1 MRKIFTLFIL
11 LLCVTIMARGQDE
24 MVTGY
29 SCECLI
35 DGVSVKQGTMPP
47 DGGQMQWQIDAS
59 TLSLGLHHVQ
69 TRIVQHRSSGVAVT
83 AVYDAFCY
91 RISNSSH
98 HEVTAT
104 CYVNDELKKTSTIN
118 ADGEPISW
126 LLDLSDLPEGVHQV
140 RVDITDKN
148 NEGVVTTSTYEG
160 TFYRE
165 APSEGHEVTA
175 ECYVDEQLVK
185 TQTIQ
190 ANGAVNDWTLDLATM
205 KRGMH
210 HVRVSVTDKDGYNI
224 ATSSMFD
231 AMCYRGMG
239 RVTSCEYWVNDDN
252 STYNHVQLSEPQA
265 EYTFISLLPVPKQNI
280 RTKKFHF
287 EIQDGQPML
296 YARNDFRMRFNT
308 EDGSYT
314 DVNSDYVDYRT
325 SQPVN
330 EITLIEP
337 GETKTVARPQDN
349 EILWYK
355 VDAIRGDSLSFKA
368 DRACTIQIFS
378 PSGEELTIASGN
390 KSVSWMGVHAPI
402 DGTYYIAQHDMTA
415 TQGNTLSISYE
426 HIDRYAVLGYD
437 VHTVGNGGA
446 STITFDGNGFYDFY
460 AIDLVNAQNDSI
472 HHVDI
477 ERHSNSS
484 MSATFDFSGVPIGN
498 YDAILHFT
506 EDDLRINNF
515 LNVEIAKDI
524 ELDLAV
530 TYPGT
535 HLRGAPTTYTIKIT
549 NKGNMTAY
557 GVPIYTYIESPTKSG
572 ISHIKYDLISAK
584 VPDEIR
590 NNGLEGLS
598 AEEVEEVIQNLNE
611 VGDDIYFLRLWTK
624 DSVTNVNKMLRANY
638 QLLTIPPNSTMSF
651 TLQILSDDAVEVWV
665 TTPREWFAL
674 TDSIEIFNKL
684 KEPTPGDYFCCLKDN
699 IECYISYLTTG
710 LDIASLGLT
719 IATMIVGPEVSPFAL
734 GTAIASCLSSLA
746 NDKFKKVAA
755 AFCETDKDDLTRWI
769 ETLKAANKPAI
780 SLPSIYS
787 CLCAVAGK
795 FAVSAKQLLT
805 LATTGYVGINLMDN
819 DALVDCAEKS
829 VTKKPNCPPDSH
841 HGGGTSSPVAPHEP
855 NEMLGYTSPS
865 GSHYIGNG
873 ITDVYYTICFEN
885 DSAATSPANVI
896 ILTDTIDGGVHD
908 LNTFAPTR
916 VKIGDVEAQLSGDP
930 NFIQT
935 VDMRPRINCIAQV
948 ECNYDK
954 QKGIAVFTLTSLDP
968 MTLEPVTDHNQGM
981 LPPNNIDN
989 YGQGEM
995 SFNISLKEGLPD
1007 GTVIKNH
1014 ADNIFDS
1021 EDPVFTPDWENI
1033 IDAVSPTSRVIGCEL
1048 LNDSTAIVSING
1060 EDNRSGPWR
1069 YDIYTQYGDGEWYK
1083 TASAVPIDSLARV
1096 RVYEG
1101 IDHGFCAVLT
1111 DSAGNVENK
1120 PFERELSFDYFDS
1133 STNSELT
1140 LALAKNWN
1148 WMSHN
1153 LNAPLEVTVLQPNA
1167 YRIVGQDGETIKDPI
1182 YGYTGTISTLD
1193 PTKLYKVQMNKAT
1206 NVPLQGKLYNVAF
1219 KSTDLSTGWNWL
1231 GYPLAG
1237 SLAPGVAL
1245 ANLEAQE
1252 GDCLIGQD
1260 GMAMFSNG
1268 QWSGTLSQL
1277 TPGKGY
1283 MLKLQ
1288 SNATLHWNAPR
1299 VSTRQ
1304 HAPGIKQN
1312 GEDAPY
1318 SVDAHLYQNVMG
1330 IVADLYDS
1338 GSPVDVDDYW
1348 LVAFCGDEC
1357 RGVAQTVDG
1366 HMMMN
1371 VYGNSGETITFKVI
1385 DRTTQAINE
1394 VAESRQF
1401 AQDVEGTL
1409 QQPMILTIGTSGIN
1423 TVAVKGLRVYPTVT
1437 KGDVNVS
1444 TSYGDLDNVE
1454 VLNAKGQ
1461 TVMSLQNMGGSA
1473 VIGLSDQP
1481 DGIYMIRVTTANGT
1495 STTKV
1500 VKQK

>member
-1 MRKIFTLFIL
+1 MRKIFTLLI
-11 LLCVTIMARGQDE
+11 LLCVAGMARGQDE
-24 MVTGY
+24 TVTGY
-29 SCECLI
+29 NCECLI

-104 CYVNDELKKTSTIN
+104 CYVDDELKKTSTIN

-190 ANGAVNDWTLDLATM
+190 ANGAVNVWTLDLATM

-308 EDGSYT
+308 EDGSFT

-325 SQPVN
+325 SQSVN
-330 EITLIEP
+330 AETLLS
-337 GETKTVARPQDN
+337 GEHKTINRPNDN
-349 EILWYK
+349 DIKWFKL
-355 VDAIRGDSLSFKA
+355 DATRGDSLRFNLDK
-368 DRACTIQIFS
+368 ACTLQLFA
-378 PSGEELTIASGN
+378 PNNQELLAVDGAEAVKWNGITVWST
-390 KSVSWMGVHAPI
+390 
-402 DGTYYIAQHDMTA
+402 GTYYLAIHDMTA
-415 TQGNTLSISYE
+415 TTGNVINLDYE
-426 HIDRYAVLGYD
+426 LIDHYAILRQD
-437 VHTVGNGGA
+437 VNIVGNGGA
-446 STITFDGNGFYDFY
+446 SNIKFDGNGFDYLDSLCLVKGDKVIVDYNTNHISNSQIDVMFDFTDCELGKYDLIGYFDGETRTIPN
-460 AIDLVNAQNDSI
+460 AIEIVEADSI
-472 HHVDI
+472 KL
-477 ERHSNSS
+477 
-484 MSATFDFSGVPIGN
+484 AF
-498 YDAILHFT
+498 
-506 EDDLRINNF
+506 
-515 LNVEIAKDI
+515 NVS
-524 ELDLAV
+524 
-530 TYPGT
+530 YPSQF
-535 HLRGAPTTYTIKIT
+535 LRGTSTTYTFKIT
-549 NKGNMTAY
+549 NKGNSTAY
-557 GVPIYTYIESPTKSG
+557 QVPLEIQIYTSSQDAITYAKFSDNVPTVTSGCIELFENL
-572 ISHIKYDLISAK
+572 YDS
-584 VPDEIR
+584 E
-590 NNGLEGLS
+590 
-598 AEEVEEVIQNLNE
+598 
-611 VGDDIYFLRLWTK
+611 
-624 DSVTNVNKMLRANY
+624 NY
-638 QLLTIPPNSTMSF
+638 SEL
-651 TLQILSDDAVEVWV
+651 
-665 TTPREWFAL
+665 
-674 TDSIEIFNKL
+674 DSIEFYKQKTLKLIMQKGDMLHFLTMFDSIDCKYIKDAYFMLNVPAKTTIVITLTMKSNESIDLLALLPSVWDYYNPNDDNEMLQNIHKRGFGEFMCCHREHIQCIGDVIVGALDLATIFNIPNILVADCVANIANDVVVKFAFNVL
-684 KEPTPGDYFCCLKDN
+684 CGEKQGGKNIKE
-699 IECYISYLTTG
+699 
-710 LDIASLGLT
+710 
-719 IATMIVGPEVSPFAL
+719 
-734 GTAIASCLSSLA
+734 AIADISWRIAKSIFGCLM
-746 NDKFKKVAA
+746 N
-755 AFCETDKDDLTRWI
+755 
-769 ETLKAANKPAI
+769 KAPGGKI
-780 SLPSIYS
+780 SKGFATYWTINHIYNNISIPLGCIMS
-787 CLCAVAGK
+787 IARRP
-795 FAVSAKQLLT
+795 
-805 LATTGYVGINLMDN
+805 
-819 DALVDCAEKS
+819 
-829 VTKKPNCPPDSH
+829 PNCPPDPP
-841 HGGGTSSPVAPHEP
+841 HGGKSSPVAPHEP

-865 GSHYIGNG
+865 GSHYIGKD

-908 LNTFAPTR
+908 LNTFVPTR
-916 VKIGDVEAQLSGDP
+916 VKIGDVEAQLSGEP

-935 VDMRPRINCIAQV
+935 VDMRPRINCIAQI
-948 ECNYDK
+948 ECDYDN
-954 QKGIAVFTLTSLDP
+954 QKGTAVFTLTSLDP

-981 LPPNNIDN
+981 LPPNGIGN

-1014 ADNIFDS
+1014 ADNIFDN
-1021 EDPVFTPDWENI
+1021 EEPVFTPDWENI
-1033 IDAVSPTSRVIGCEL
+1033 IDAVNPTSRALSCEL
-1048 LNDSTAIVSING
+1048 VNDSTAAVTIESH
-1060 EDNRSGPWR
+1060 DNLSGPWR
-1069 YDIYTQYGDGEWYK
+1069 YDVMVQYGEGSDWF
-1083 TASAVPIDSLARV
+1083 AAARAVPADSVAHV

-1101 IDHGFCAVLT
+1101 IDHNFCVVLT

-1120 PFERELSFDYFDS
+1120 ALEPEISFDYFDS

-1167 YRIVGQDGETIKDPI
+1167 YRIVGQDGETIKDPS

-1288 SNATLHWNAPR
+1288 DNATLHWNSPR

-1312 GEDAPY
+1312 GKDAPY
-1318 SVDAHLYQNVMG
+1318 SVDAHLYPNVMG

-1357 RGVAQTVDG
+1357 RGVAHTVDG

-1371 VYGNSGETITFKVI
+1371 VYGNSGETITFKVV
-1385 DRTTQAINE
+1385 DRTTQAIHE